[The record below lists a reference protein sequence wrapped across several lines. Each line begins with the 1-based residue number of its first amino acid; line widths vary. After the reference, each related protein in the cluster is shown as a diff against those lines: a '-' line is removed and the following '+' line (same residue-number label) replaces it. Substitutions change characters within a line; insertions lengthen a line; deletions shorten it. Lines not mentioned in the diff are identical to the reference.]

1 MHHKN
6 TKKRTQRKRRLNRH
20 IQRKRTHR
28 RRLRGG
34 SYAKDVTVHTF
45 QGIPV
50 TRNAIITSNGIT
62 RNLKDFIKY
71 KEDQDEEGPDL

>member
-1 MHHKN
+1 MRTHKK
-6 TKKRTQRKRRLNRH
+6 TKKHLRAKRTLKRR
-20 IQRKRTHR
+20 THKK

-34 SYAKDVTVHTF
+34 SYEKDITVKTF

-50 TRNAIITSNGIT
+50 TQSAIITSNGTT

>member
-1 MHHKN
+1 MARK
-6 TKKRTQRKRRLNRH
+6 TIKRKSHRKIRS
-20 IQRKRTHR
+20 IRKSRKTY

-50 TRNAIITSNGIT
+50 TRNAIITSNGTT